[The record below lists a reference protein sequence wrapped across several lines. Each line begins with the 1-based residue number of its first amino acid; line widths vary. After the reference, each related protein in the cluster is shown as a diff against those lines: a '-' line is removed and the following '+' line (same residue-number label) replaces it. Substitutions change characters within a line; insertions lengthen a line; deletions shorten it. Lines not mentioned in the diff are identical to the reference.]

1 MDEVKEVLSD
11 IGVTL
16 NDSDVSAVHR
26 LQASGGKDP
35 AMVLK
40 LTRREKRKEIMSRK
54 KKLADSETFSQVSIT
69 DALTNTRMALLR
81 KLKEDTDV
89 AKAWSIEGKLRVELK
104 SKNRRDKGELIIID
118 NLLDIYKTGWSKK
131 KIESFNI
138 FSD

>member
-1 MDEVKEVLSD
+1 MVQENAGHFDQF
-11 IGVTL
+11 
-16 NDSDVSAVHR
+16 DVSAVHR

-40 LTRREKRKEIMSRK
+40 LIRREKRKEIMSRK